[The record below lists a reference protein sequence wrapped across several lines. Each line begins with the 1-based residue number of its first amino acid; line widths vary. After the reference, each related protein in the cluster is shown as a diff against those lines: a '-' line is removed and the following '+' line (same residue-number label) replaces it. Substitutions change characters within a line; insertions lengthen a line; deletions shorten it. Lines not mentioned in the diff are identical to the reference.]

1 MTGEKQFP
9 DDLGGAIYISLPASQ
24 GESECWNY
32 LGHISNTKT
41 SDTFKIDNLKRM
53 GIDNMTT
60 NNFGNFTGPRIGISV
75 KTLTEIQGLTPG
87 IISSMDHIIWKK
99 FNVLFSD
106 FSRYIKCSEKYRR
119 KSFQLC
125 FIIQRRLEKHSNL
138 DNRNVVPKYSVQ
150 ISPKSLLL

>member
-1 MTGEKQFP
+1 MFGCIVAEQSVRTDFEMVSENDLVLRLENLQSSYLTIFMTGEKQSP
-9 DDLGGAIYISLPASQ
+9 GDLGGAIYISLPASQ

-75 KTLTEIQGLTPG
+75 KTLAEIQGLTPG
-87 IISSMDHIIWKK
+87 MK
-99 FNVLFSD
+99 
-106 FSRYIKCSEKYRR
+106 
-119 KSFQLC
+119 
-125 FIIQRRLEKHSNL
+125 SNL
-138 DNRNVVPKYSVQ
+138 G
-150 ISPKSLLL
+150 